1 MVKSKKVQVTLDEV
15 QYEELAEIA
24 QRKGRKLASLVRES
38 IEQYALAPEADRS
51 KREALEELFALDPAP
66 APPDDYQD
74 WKREYGGRKTK
85 NKEKG

>member
-1 MVKSKKVQVTLDEV
+1 MAKSKKVQVTLEEV

-24 QRKGRKLASLVRES
+24 QRKGRKLASIVRES

-51 KREALEELFALDPAP
+51 KREALEDLFALDPAP
-66 APPDDYQD
+66 GPPDDYEA

-85 NKEKG
+85 SQEKD